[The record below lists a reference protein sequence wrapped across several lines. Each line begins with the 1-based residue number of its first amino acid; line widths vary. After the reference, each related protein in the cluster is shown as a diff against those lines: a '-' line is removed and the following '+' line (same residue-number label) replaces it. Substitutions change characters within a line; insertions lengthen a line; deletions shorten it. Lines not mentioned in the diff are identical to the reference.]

1 MRKNSTTLSVR
12 MDEELLSNLEAIAH
26 EAGLSKSEMA
36 RMILSESS
44 ATIIYKAPQIAT
56 ELFRICQ
63 LLERHDLDEATRQ
76 EIWKCCHLLK
86 LEIKRVFEEGGEAR
100 GNFEGD

>member
-1 MRKNSTTLSVR
+1 MHKNSTTLSVR
-12 MDEELLSNLEAIAH
+12 MDEELLSKLEAIAR
-26 EAGLSKSEMA
+26 EAGLTKSEIA
-36 RMILSESS
+36 RIILSESS
-44 ATIIYKAPQIAT
+44 GIIIYPASQIAA

-63 LLERHDLDEATRQ
+63 LLERHDLDETTRQ

-86 LEIKRVFEEGGEAR
+86 LEIKRVFEEGGKAR